1 MDVSVAVVGK
11 LKSLCGCVSVVAVVG
26 KLKSLCGCVSVV
38 AVVGKLKSVCGYVS
52 VAVVGKLKSLSL
64 VSIYEFSECLQ

>member
-1 MDVSVAVVGK
+1 MCFSGSSGKTKEFVWMCSVAVVGK
-11 LKSLCGCVSVVAVVG
+11 LKSV
-26 KLKSLCGCVSVV
+26 CGCVSVV